1 MTNNIDHRQP
11 SSWLVTALM
20 RLSAVRRA
28 SSKLIE
34 LKPAQR
40 CLSIVRSGVRSGQG
54 GQSLIE
60 FAFVLPI
67 ILVILLM
74 LVDFG
79 IAVDRRE
86 VLQHAVREGARHGA
100 IGSSVASIE
109 NYTAAQ
115 SQDVLTP
122 ADVSVC
128 YLDMDGDGTFGE
140 VGDNVHVSATFQYQF
155 SIGSSELLNAFGIDP
170 STLSIDMTPSAD
182 MRLETSVAG
191 AAACS

>member
-1 MTNNIDHRQP
+1 MTTKIDQRQP
-11 SSWLVTALM
+11 SSGFLTALM
-20 RLSAVRRA
+20 RLAAVCRA
-28 SSKLIE
+28 L

-40 CLSIVRSGVRSGQG
+40 CFSIVKSSQR

-109 NYTAAQ
+109 NYTAVQ
-115 SQDVLTP
+115 SQDILVP

-128 YLDMDGDGTFGE
+128 YMDMDGDGIAGG

-155 SIGSSELLNAFGIDP
+155 SIGSSELLGAFGVDP
-170 STLSIDMTPSAD
+170 STLSVDMTPSAD

-191 AAACS
+191 AVACS

>member
-1 MTNNIDHRQP
+1 
-11 SSWLVTALM
+11 M
-20 RLSAVRRA
+20 RLSAVCRT
-28 SSKLIE
+28 L
-34 LKPAQR
+34 LKPSQR
-40 CLSIVRSGVRSGQG
+40 CLSIVKSYER

-79 IAVDRRE
+79 IAIDRRE

-100 IGSSVASIE
+100 IGSSVGSIAD
-109 NYTAAQ
+109 YTAAQ
-115 SQDVLTP
+115 SQDVLAP

-128 YLDMDGDGTFGE
+128 YMDMDGDGTFGG

-155 SIGSSELLNAFGIDP
+155 NIGSSELLGAFGIDP
-170 STLSIDMTPSAD
+170 SALSVDMTPSAD